1 MTDSKVEPTSKLSGG
16 KKAALW
22 VVGILGTAVAG
33 FASERVQDQ
42 LCLKLPSLAS
52 MEYPPES
59 AIAIKYSSLESKAT
73 QDTFSG
79 KPVLFRAV
87 YLGETVQEAY
97 SGFIAEE
104 QMKGKVA
111 LNTRGVGF
119 SESSAGP
126 FGTTASEL
134 PRFGVLVTSEVA
146 EKLKDIKKGNMVE
159 FEGVGHSVKPGSKF
173 SKDPAF
179 PMVPGYASF
188 IVQVTKA
195 DTVRPINHPAERLLC
210 RALHR
215 KELASY

>member
-1 MTDSKVEPTSKLSGG
+1 MRSLRSTRNGIEP
-16 KKAALW
+16 
-22 VVGILGTAVAG
+22 
-33 FASERVQDQ
+33 
-42 LCLKLPSLAS
+42 LAS

-195 DTVRPINHPAERLLC
+195 DTVRPINHPAERAPRRLVWNPTITMVDRS
-210 RALHR
+210 RAGGHVGKGRSGLSTCPPAGI
-215 KELASY
+215 ELMRSRVA